1 MFFANLLQIFVIFL
15 PAFIANAV
23 PVVAKNIPYIRQFSR
38 PIHAKLLGAN
48 KTVRGLLTG
57 IIAGMLTG
65 FLLYLCRG
73 FLILFLPMYSDYF
86 NLYSGW
92 FVSMVIGG
100 WLGLGALVGD
110 IVKSF
115 WKRRLGIKPGTMFQP
130 WDGIDYMVGAIIFM
144 IPFYFAGIAGS
155 IFLLIIGP
163 LLSLGANTIAYHIG
177 WKECWY

>member
-38 PIHAKLLGAN
+38 PIHARLLWTN

-57 IIAGMLTG
+57 VLAGALVGGLLFLFRGII
-65 FLLYLCRG
+65 
-73 FLILFLPMYSDYF
+73 ILFLPAYSDYY
-86 NLYSGW
+86 NLYSTFTAGI
-92 FVSMVIGG
+92 FLGG

-110 IVKSF
+110 MIKSF
-115 WKRRLGIKPGTMFQP
+115 FKRRLWHKPGTMFQP
-130 WDGIDYMVGAIIFM
+130 WDGIDYIVGAIIFM
-144 IPFYFAGIAGS
+144 LPWYYPGIVGCL
-155 IFLLIIGP
+155 FLLIIWP
-163 LLSLGANTIAYHIG
+163 LLSLLANTIAYHIG